1 MTAHALLF
9 TLACIGISETVYLIR
24 KRLADSKPSC
34 FIGGSCTLVLYSKWN
49 KMFGIHNDVLGLFF
63 YAVMSV
69 ITGLLVIEVAPVTL
83 WQNIAYVGVAIGAL
97 MSLYFV
103 FLQWKV
109 IKVWCFWC
117 LMSAMTIGFMS
128 LIVLTSNLI
137 LNR

>member
-1 MTAHALLF
+1 MHALLF

-24 KRLADSKPSC
+24 KRIEDSKPAC

-49 KMFGIHNDVLGLFF
+49 KTLGIHNDVLGLFF
-63 YAVMSV
+63 YAVLSV
-69 ITGLLVIEVAPVTL
+69 ITGLSVVEVEPVTL
-83 WQNIAYVGVAIGAL
+83 WQNIAYVGVSIGAL
-97 MSLYFV
+97 MSLYFI

-117 LMSAMTIGFMS
+117 LMSAMTIGFMA

-137 LNR
+137 LNP